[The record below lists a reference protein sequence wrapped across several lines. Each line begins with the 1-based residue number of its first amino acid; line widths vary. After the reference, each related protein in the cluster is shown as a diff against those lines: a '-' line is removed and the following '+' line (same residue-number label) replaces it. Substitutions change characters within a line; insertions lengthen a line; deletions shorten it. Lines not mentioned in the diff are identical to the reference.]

1 MCSSLDAFCSWRLHA
16 WVEMSWKV
24 TTVVVLWCKTPP
36 LVPCCLWWFSHGR
49 FVCHGGE
56 WCNLLW
62 IYFTNGLEPPQLL
75 GRYVF
80 FVCGLFTDV
89 GISTSWKHTAVDQES
104 QGPRVF
110 PPDGKDSQDSVIL
123 LADDDDAVTRRKI
136 ISFGAWFLKD
146 PGPRWEFSYRYWG
159 AWIQMK
165 RRNSMTFHQRMNT
178 PAEVDV
184 LCLLKKKVQ
193 Y

>member
-1 MCSSLDAFCSWRLHA
+1 
-16 WVEMSWKV
+16 MSWKV

-89 GISTSWKHTAVDQES
+89 GISTSWKHTAVDHES

-146 PGPRWEFSYRYWG
+146 PGPDGNFHIAIGGPGFKWKG
-159 AWIQMK
+159 ATLWLFT
-165 RRNSMTFHQRMNT
+165 NEWT
-178 PAEVDV
+178 PPQ
-184 LCLLKKKVQ
+184 K
-193 Y
+193 